1 MSGVPSVPKINVYLP
16 TWLADAVKESAVPV
30 SAVCQSALTQA
41 LQPGA
46 NLDDRGGRAAQRD
59 VKDVL
64 TNRARVA
71 LEEARRRSGGS
82 RASEPGGSDLLAG
95 LVAEGGNL
103 ALVVL
108 ASLGVTPQR
117 LSEALSRDDRH
128 SSRTAAGAHHLGW
141 YVERAAGVAADLGN
155 RHVGCEHLL
164 LAIADD
170 PGGPAARL
178 LADLG
183 ADAATVASATRAG
196 AAAAAYGRAHAGVG
210 LGSALSAT
218 LEEIRTRLGRLEQ
231 RP

>member
-1 MSGVPSVPKINVYLP
+1 MPKINVYLP
-16 TWLADAVKESAVPV
+16 TWLAQAVKESAVPV
-30 SAVCQSALTQA
+30 SAVCQTALTEA
-41 LQPGA
+41 LQPRDE
-46 NLDDRGGRAAQRD
+46 LREFDRTGTAAVHD
-59 VKDVL
+59 LEGVL

-71 LEEARRRSGGS
+71 LHEARRRSEDV
-82 RASEPGGSDLLAG
+82 RASGPGGLELLAG

-128 SSRTAAGAHHLGW
+128 RARTAAGAHDLGW

-183 ADAATVASATRAG
+183 ADAATVTGATRAG
-196 AAAAAYGRAHAGVG
+196 AAAAAYGRAHAGVGG